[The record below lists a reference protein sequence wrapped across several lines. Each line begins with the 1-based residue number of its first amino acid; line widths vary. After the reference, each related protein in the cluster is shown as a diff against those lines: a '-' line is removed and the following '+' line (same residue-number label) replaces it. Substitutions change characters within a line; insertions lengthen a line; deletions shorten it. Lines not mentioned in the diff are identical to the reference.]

1 MEVHITGDVDD
12 RAASGG
18 CCVSTC
24 SALRFLLVSMPVM
37 PIPITNSEL
46 GSGTG
51 ETCVVNAKS
60 VLGLTLNPDVNSD
73 PPEYGFVLLYQ

>member
-1 MEVHITGDVDD
+1 MGAVEVSATL
-12 RAASGG
+12 RLRY
-18 CCVSTC
+18 TLYC
-24 SALRFLLVSMPVM
+24 SALRFLLMSRPVRL
-37 PIPITNSEL
+37 IPSANSEL

-60 VLGLTLNPDVNSD
+60 ELGLTLNPDENSN